1 MKFLLIFLFFGNL
14 ALAQNSTEANLFT
27 TSLFP
32 GQSLEVDGKI
42 IKFKQ
47 VISDSRCPSDV
58 TCIRAGEAKV
68 LLEVFENDRLVGE
81 EIVIVGSSLAENL
94 LAEFSVKLKPLA
106 LMSYP
111 AISKKIQPGDYQLN
125 LEYSLSD

>member
-14 ALAQNSTEANLFT
+14 ALAQNSAEANLFT

-32 GQSLEVDGKI
+32 GQSLELDGKI

-106 LMSYP
+106 LMPYP
-111 AISKKIQPGDYQLN
+111 AISKKIQPGDYELS
-125 LEYSLSD
+125 LEYGFIE